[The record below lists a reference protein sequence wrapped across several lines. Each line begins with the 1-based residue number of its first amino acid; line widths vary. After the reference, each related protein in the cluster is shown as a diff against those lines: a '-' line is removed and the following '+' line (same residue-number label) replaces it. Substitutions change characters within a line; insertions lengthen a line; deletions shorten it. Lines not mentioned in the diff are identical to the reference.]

1 MKKYLSIL
9 VCFILVLALL
19 ACARPPVTIDRVLV
33 QNATASEITTVMVL
47 HEPTKRFGKV
57 NAILPEKALD
67 IGLPGAK
74 VLASQAVISW
84 RDGEDREWSV
94 TVDVPYDQSAAAA
107 GQHMSLVYTIAAA
120 GRVAAHLQASK

>member
-9 VCFILVLALL
+9 VCFALVLALL

-33 QNATASEITTVMVL
+33 QNATASVITTVMVL

-57 NAILPEKALD
+57 NAILPENALD

-74 VLASQAVISW
+74 VLARQAVISW
-84 RDGEDREWSV
+84 RDDEEREWSV

-107 GQHMSLVYTIAAA
+107 EQHMSLVYTIAAA
-120 GRVAAHLQASK
+120 GRVTAHLQASK